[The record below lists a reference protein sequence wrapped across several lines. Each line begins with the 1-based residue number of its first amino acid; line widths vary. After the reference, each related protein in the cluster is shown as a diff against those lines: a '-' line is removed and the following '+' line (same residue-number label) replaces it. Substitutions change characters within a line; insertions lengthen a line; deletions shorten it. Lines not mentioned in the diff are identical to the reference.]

1 MNESFLYENKKH
13 IHFIGIGGVSMSS
26 LAKVMHSRG
35 VLVSGSD
42 ANKTKT
48 TTALEELG
56 IKITYEHLPQNVEGA
71 DLVVY
76 TAAIKN
82 DNPEFK
88 GAVDKNIEMAERS
101 VFLGELMRAYKYP
114 CCIAGTHGKTTTTSM
129 AGIVMQDADVDP
141 TVMVGGEVKELDG
154 NLRIGESDFFITESC
169 EYVESFLEF
178 YPHTAIILNVDED
191 HLDYFT
197 GIDHIISS
205 FAKFVDL
212 VPKDGLVIANGED
225 ENALKA
231 VKMSKAPVLTFG
243 FSEKYDYYAT
253 RISYNKAGCATYTLN
268 EHENEI
274 GEISLS
280 VPGKHNILNSMSVAI
295 YALKAGVPFEKI
307 SRSLNSFG
315 GTKRRF
321 ERIGEYN
328 GAILIDDYAHHP
340 TEIKATMQS
349 ARNFEDKKIT
359 AVFQSHTYTR
369 TKALLKEFSESF
381 DLADEIIVTDIFAAR
396 EKDLGKVHPNDLVDL
411 LKKRGKDAKYIKEF
425 KDIAD
430 YLKEIASPD
439 HLFITIGA
447 GDVFKVLDMLK

>member
-1 MNESFLYENKKH
+1 MNESFLYENKRH

-48 TTALEELG
+48 TAELEALG
-56 IKITYEHLPQNVEGA
+56 IKVTYEHLPENVDGA

-76 TAAIKN
+76 TAAIKS
-82 DNPEFK
+82 DSPEFK

-101 VFLGELMRAYKYP
+101 VFLGELMKAYKYP

-129 AGIVMQDADVDP
+129 AGIVMADADTDP
-141 TVMVGGEVKELDG
+141 TVMVGGEVKELNG

-169 EYVESFLEF
+169 EYVESFLKF

-191 HLDYFT
+191 HLDYFS

-205 FAKFVDL
+205 FGKFAEL
-212 VPKDGLVIANGED
+212 VPENGLIIVNGTD
-225 ENALKA
+225 EYALMS
-231 VKMSKAPVLTFG
+231 VKNSKAPVLTFG
-243 FSEKYDYYAT
+243 FDNSCDFFASD
-253 RISYNKAGCATYTLN
+253 ISYTDLGCATYSLN
-268 EHENEI
+268 EKDKVL

-280 VPGKHNILNSMSVAI
+280 VPGEHNILNSMSVAI
-295 YALKAGVPFEKI
+295 YALKSGVPFEKI
-307 SRSLNSFG
+307 ASSLKRFG
-315 GTKRRF
+315 GTVRRF
-321 ERIGEYN
+321 EQKGTYN
-328 GAILIDDYAHHP
+328 GALLIDDYAHHP

-349 ARNFEDKKIT
+349 ASNFKDRKIT
-359 AVFQSHTYTR
+359 VVFQSHTYTR

-411 LKKRGKDAKYIKEF
+411 IKNRGKDAKYISKF

-439 HLFITIGA
+439 RLFITIGA

>member
-26 LAKVMHSRG
+26 LAKVMKKRG
-35 VLVSGSD
+35 ICVTGSD
-42 ANKTKT
+42 MNKTET
-48 TTALEELG
+48 TSMLEAMG
-56 IKITYEHLPQNVEGA
+56 IKITYAHLPENVDGA

-76 TAAIKN
+76 TAAISKE
-82 DNPEFK
+82 NPEFMS
-88 GAVDKNIEMAERS
+88 AIDKKIEMAERS

-141 TVMVGGEVKELDG
+141 TVMVGGEVKELNG
-154 NLRIGESDFFITESC
+154 NLRIGESDCFITESC
-169 EYVESFLEF
+169 EYVESFLKF

-191 HLDYFT
+191 HLDYFS

-212 VPKDGLVIANGED
+212 VPQDGLVIANGED
-225 ENALKA
+225 QNALKA
-231 VKMSKAPVLTFG
+231 VKNSKAPVLTFG
-243 FSEKYDYYAT
+243 FSEKCDYYAT
-253 RISYNKAGCATYTLN
+253 KISYNKAGCATYTLN
-268 EHENEI
+268 EKGNEI

-280 VPGKHNILNSMSVAI
+280 VPGEHNILNSMSVAI
-295 YALKAGVPFEKI
+295 YALKSGVPFEKI
-307 SRSLNSFG
+307 SKSLNSFG
-315 GTKRRF
+315 GTNRRF
-321 ERIGEYN
+321 EKKGEYK

-359 AVFQSHTYTR
+359 VVFQSHTYTR

-396 EKDLGKVHPNDLVDL
+396 EKDLGIVHAKDLVAL
-411 LKKRGKDAKYIKEF
+411 IEKRGKDVKYIKEF
-425 KDIAD
+425 TDIAE
-430 YLKEIASPD
+430 YLKETASPD
-439 HLFITIGA
+439 RLFITIGA
-447 GDVFKVLDMLK
+447 GNVFKVLDMLK